1 MNKYFKENT
10 KDPEVFQARAH
21 DSWIMMNTRESDIH
35 LYNHIYLKST
45 HEHKGYY

>member
-21 DSWIMMNTRESDIH
+21 DSWIMMNTQVRHSFIQSH
-35 LYNHIYLKST
+35 LSKVNT
-45 HEHKGYY
+45 RT